1 MCRSVW
7 LYEVYDWLWMEIH
20 LLEVIWSCYCC
31 ISIIRWWQMSGW
43 SGWSGVLPYWQSQVR
58 LGLMCNEQRRGINAL
73 ACSPRMHVCAARGIG
88 WRCLI
93 VEFGSRL
100 APRWGIGTWLEARE
114 GITER
119 WGLRLWVVV
128 FACETKSKMTCWG
141 GMEVWCLR
149 AQGWPGTTVSASA
162 PYFFVFLLLP
172 LTNSERWY
180 LFIAPLTT
188 TCSYVSLFNIFPLF
202 VTWQVAVSYC
212 AASGFACV
220 IACCRFP
227 LENYLWLKLET
238 IRTAQQCSKVLG
250 SRINC
255 LQGCE
260 SFRAT
265 TYSSNSVTCIPC
277 QNGWRHLSAVK

>member
-1 MCRSVW
+1 MLGGNGSV
-7 LYEVYDWLWMEIH
+7 MP
-20 LLEVIWSCYCC
+20 
-31 ISIIRWWQMSGW
+31 QG
-43 SGWSGVLPYWQSQVR
+43 P
-58 LGLMCNEQRRGINAL
+58 GLARDHCVGI
-73 ACSPRMHVCAARGIG
+73 CSLFFCF
-88 WRCLI
+88 C
-93 VEFGSRL
+93 
-100 APRWGIGTWLEARE
+100 
-114 GITER
+114 
-119 WGLRLWVVV
+119 VV
-128 FACETKSKMTCWG
+128 
-141 GMEVWCLR
+141 
-149 AQGWPGTTVSASA
+149 
-162 PYFFVFLLLP
+162 VFLLLP

-188 TCSYVSLFNIFPLF
+188 TCSYVSFFNIFPLF

-220 IACCRFP
+220 VACCRFP

>member
-1 MCRSVW
+1 MLGGNGSV
-7 LYEVYDWLWMEIH
+7 MP
-20 LLEVIWSCYCC
+20 
-31 ISIIRWWQMSGW
+31 QG
-43 SGWSGVLPYWQSQVR
+43 P
-58 LGLMCNEQRRGINAL
+58 GLARDHCVGI
-73 ACSPRMHVCAARGIG
+73 CSLFFCF
-88 WRCLI
+88 C
-93 VEFGSRL
+93 
-100 APRWGIGTWLEARE
+100 
-114 GITER
+114 
-119 WGLRLWVVV
+119 VV
-128 FACETKSKMTCWG
+128 
-141 GMEVWCLR
+141 
-149 AQGWPGTTVSASA
+149 
-162 PYFFVFLLLP
+162 VFLLLP

-202 VTWQVAVSYC
+202 VTWQVAVSCC

-277 QNGWRHLSAVK
+277 QNGWRHLSAVKQQTSEEDDAEPKMETVCCVGIQLLAQERGTCSHMQISSRLLLFVITGQTSVGMIMGYGTNLSLWAVFDIQSWVAYCKCCHQCVFCHLHSMCYTVQRSMWQTL